1 MLMWTDG
8 EFDEDCG
15 VLSSK
20 RPSPIGGWLSPRF
33 AISPPPMNEDNNSA
47 LSVRRRLGDPDRME
61 LKTLDAQTKDTDLF
75 VEKGLDLGTFST
87 NPAGVEVKVA
97 KKKEASKTQEAV
109 MEEFKALQDEIA
121 DITLKLEVSQR
132 VIESMRLEIGRE
144 KADLIRPLSDCV
156 LNEQLDKENEDK
168 LEMAKNGGGVLL
180 DEPGLIVAAE
190 RVGEM
195 DDGDVT
201 GESDECSRG

>member
-97 KKKEASKTQEAV
+97 KKKEASDLPPEEAV
-109 MEEFKALQDEIA
+109 VVVK
-121 DITLKLEVSQR
+121 S
-132 VIESMRLEIGRE
+132 
-144 KADLIRPLSDCV
+144 
-156 LNEQLDKENEDK
+156 
-168 LEMAKNGGGVLL
+168 
-180 DEPGLIVAAE
+180 VAAAAV
-190 RVGEM
+190 VGSSSM
-195 DDGDVT
+195 SPWGVASVIAT
-201 GESDECSRG
+201 PRS